1 MKTKNP
7 SIFHVF
13 AALIAF
19 MAIFPPF
26 TFYQRDGVKFNLGY
40 QFILTP
46 PQHHGIPGDIDVA
59 VLLIQLLCV
68 VLFFWGNIHF
78 IKSITKLKNTNR
90 TMLWKSRFSK
100 GFVRM
105 YYMYSYKP
113 LYR

>member
-46 PQHHGIPGDIDVA
+46 PQHHGISGHIDVA

-68 VLFFWGNIHF
+68 VLFFGAIY
-78 IKSITKLKNTNR
+78 IS
-90 TMLWKSRFSK
+90 SRVS
-100 GFVRM
+100 
-105 YYMYSYKP
+105 P
-113 LYR
+113 N